1 MFKNYYKI
9 LDIPPSSTDDEV
21 KKAYRKMSIKWH
33 PDKNPCE
40 DVTQIMQDI
49 NEAYAILKDAEKR
62 ERYDAEYKRFCEAFH
77 HGRKQKEGSAHET
90 SSQSKWSYDY
100 YDIEDNDLKENIKDA
115 QQYAKDLVEEFLKDL
130 KKTSKMAAKGATKNA
145 VNYTIGWVLSGVFLA
160 IIGSLM
166 KTCS

>member
-9 LDIPPSSTDDEV
+9 LNIAPSSTDDEI
-21 KKAYRKMSIKWH
+21 KKAYRRMSIQWH

-49 NEAYAILKDAEKR
+49 NEAYAILKDTEKR
-62 ERYDAEYKRFCEAFH
+62 KRYDAEYIRFCETVQYEREQNEKPAN
-77 HGRKQKEGSAHET
+77 ET
-90 SSQSKWSYDY
+90 YSQSTWSYDY
-100 YDIEDNDLKENIKDA
+100 DIQDNDLKENIKDA
-115 QQYAKDLVEEFLKDL
+115 QQYAKDLVEEFLKHL
-130 KKTSKMAAKGATKNA
+130 KETSKIAAKGATKNA
-145 VNYTIGWVLSGVFLA
+145 TNYTIGWVISGIFLA